1 MKKKGLRFAMLAA
14 LALFPSGVFCQS
26 SPAANSNPEA
36 GDNDTPATIVAGIV
50 RTAQDVPVPGATVR
64 VVHLAS
70 GRSWVG
76 WTAGDGKFSFPGLP
90 AGRYRLEVKQ
100 LGFGTSQ
107 TETDFAVGTAMEAQ
121 LTLHVDVSSTIAAD
135 TKPAEAQPAP
145 ANAATTAPER
155 AKPAEESTSAV
166 SKKKAK
172 TTSAENGQPRLS
184 RSKRGSKEQPLSA
197 ADAVPTDDASSSLG
211 KVSSSDAYL
220 VSGSVNRAESLDGLT
235 KQAPTEATNFGV
247 GIEKLWAQHR
257 LSHLSSNRLH
267 FSFHNRYDNSVWDA
281 RPYSL
286 GGLSAHEVSHY
297 DNSFGMSIAGPLYIP
312 HVYDGRQR
320 TFFFISDEFDRSNPL
335 RDFFATVPTSSER
348 NGDFSDRG
356 VQLFD
361 PTSSLTGPRTP
372 LGSRIPDDRLDK
384 AALGML
390 QFLPL
395 PNLPGFVQNFH
406 LQSVLPTTNNRFN
419 VKILHTISP
428 RLNLLASYNAKILNA
443 QNPNS
448 LPQLTSNTSGLG
460 QAVTLGLTQNWT
472 SRLIN
477 ESRVNWS
484 RNANNTLNGFAF
496 KRNIVGELGIH
507 GVSQVPS
514 DWGVPLA
521 HFTNFTDLNDV
532 VPALHRNQTL
542 RVVDNLTYSLAK
554 HTIRIGAEIRWSQ
567 INKNSNPAPRGEF
580 AFTGLMTSQ
589 LDTQGQPIANTG
601 FDFADF
607 LMGFAQSTTV
617 RFGNPSTYFRS
628 REYIAHVQDAWR
640 VHPRFAVNL
649 GIRYE
654 LATPPVEVFNRIADL
669 VLNPDISAAALV
681 TPGQINPFTG
691 TRMAR
696 ALMNTDPNNWAPRIG
711 IALRPSSK
719 LPTVLRA
726 GYGISFNESIYN
738 QLSLS
743 MANQPPFAQ
752 SQNRQTTTAT
762 VLTLENGFPFQS
774 SENIG
779 NSVAVDPNY
788 QVGYAQQ
795 WNVSVESRL
804 KPSLVVDLTYTGTT
818 GKHLDLLRAPNRATP
833 GSPFSTDLRR
843 RIPNAPGFT
852 YETDGASS
860 IYHALQLRVQRQM
873 TQGLMVE
880 GRYTFGKSIDD
891 ASSIGGGVPVVVQN
905 DNNFRAERGL
915 SSFDV
920 RQQFRGSFSYE
931 LPFGPKKPWLHHGWL
946 SSAFANLQVSG
957 LTLISTGTPFT
968 ALLKGNAADNTGTGS
983 NFSTR
988 PDQIGSPNLS
998 SDQRTPLHFFNTA
1011 AFALPPALQYGDAG
1025 RNTITGPG
1033 TFLTDYSLTKKLR
1046 FGEDGRVYTDV
1057 RWEVQNLTNTPNFVG
1072 LHTFVGSDLFGR
1084 VRSAKPMR
1092 NMDLMLR
1099 VSF

>member
-1 MKKKGLRFAMLAA
+1 MKKKGLRFAILAA
-14 LALFPSGVFCQS
+14 LALFPSGVFGQS
-26 SPAANSNPEA
+26 SPAASSNPEA
-36 GDNDTPATIVAGIV
+36 KDDATPGTTVAGIV
-50 RTAQDVPVPGATVR
+50 RTGQEVPVPGATVR
-64 VVHLAS
+64 LVHLS
-70 GRSWVG
+70 SRRSWLG
-76 WTAGDGKFSFPGLP
+76 LTDGDGKFSYPGLP
-90 AGRYRLEVKQ
+90 AGRYRLEVNQ
-100 LGFGTSQ
+100 LGFDTGQ
-107 TETDFAVGTAMEAQ
+107 TEADFAVGTALEVK
-121 LTLHVDVSSTIAAD
+121 LTLHVDVSSTATAD
-135 TKPAEAQPAP
+135 TKSAEVQPAP
-145 ANAATTAPER
+145 TNTATTATEN
-155 AKPAEESTSAV
+155 AKPSEESTSPV

-172 TTSAENGQPRLS
+172 TTSAENVHLRSS
-184 RSKRGSKEQPLSA
+184 RSKGRSKEQPLSA
-197 ADAVPTDDASSSLG
+197 AGAVPTDDESSSLG

-220 VSGSVNRAESLDGLT
+220 VSGTVNRAASLDDPT
-235 KQAPTEATNFGV
+235 KQASTGATNFGE

-257 LSHLSSNRLH
+257 LSRLSSNRIH
-267 FSFHNRYDNSVWDA
+267 FSFHNRYHNSVWDA

-286 GGLSAHEVSHY
+286 EGPSEPKVSHY
-297 DNSFGMSIAGPLYIP
+297 DNSFGLSIAGPLYIP
-312 HVYDGRQR
+312 HVYDGSQR

-335 RDFFATVPTSSER
+335 RDFFATVPTPSER

-372 LGSRIPDDRLDK
+372 LGSRIPPDRLDK
-384 AALGML
+384 AALGLL

-406 LQSVLPTTNNRFN
+406 LQSVLPTTNNRVN
-419 VKILHTISP
+419 VKILHTISR
-428 RLNLLASYNAKILNA
+428 RLNLLASYNANILNA
-443 QNPNS
+443 QKPNN
-448 LPQLTSNTSGLG
+448 LPRLTSNTSGLG
-460 QAVTLGLTQNWT
+460 QAATLGLTQNWT

-484 RNANNTLNGFAF
+484 RNAHNTLNGFAF
-496 KRNIVGELGIH
+496 KRNIVDELGIQ
-507 GVSQVPS
+507 GVSQVPR
-514 DWGVPLA
+514 DWGVPLV
-521 HFTNFTDLNDV
+521 HLTNFTDLNDV
-532 VPALHRNQTL
+532 VPVLRRNQTL
-542 RVVDNLTYSLAK
+542 RVMDNLTYSLAK
-554 HTIRIGAEIRWSQ
+554 HTIRTGAEIRWIQ
-567 INKNSNPAPRGEF
+567 INTDSNPVPRGEF

-589 LDTQGQPIANTG
+589 LDTHGQPIANTG

-607 LMGFAQSTTV
+607 LMGYAQSTTV

-628 REYIAHVQDAWR
+628 REYIAYVQDAWR

-649 GIRYE
+649 GVRYE

-691 TRMAR
+691 KRMAR
-696 ALMNTDPNNWAPRIG
+696 ALMNADTNNWAPRTG
-711 IALRPSSK
+711 IAWRPSTK
-719 LPTVLRA
+719 LPLVFRA
-726 GYGISFNESIYN
+726 GYGISYNESIHN
-738 QLSLS
+738 HLSLS

-752 SQNRQTTTAT
+752 SQQRQTTTAT

-774 SENIG
+774 PKNIR
-779 NSVAVDPNY
+779 NSLAVDPNY
-788 QVGYAQQ
+788 KVSYAQL

-804 KPSLVVDLTYTGTT
+804 KPSLVVDVTYTGTK
-818 GKHLDLLRAPNRATP
+818 GSHLDLLRAPNRATP

-860 IYHALQLRVQRQM
+860 IFHALQLHVQRQM
-873 TQGLMVE
+873 AHGLMVQ

-905 DNNFRAERGL
+905 DSNFRAERGL

-931 LPFGPKKPWLHHGWL
+931 LPFGPKKRWLHHGWL
-946 SSAFANLQVSG
+946 FGAFANLQVSG
-957 LTLISTGTPFT
+957 MTLISTGTPFT
-968 ALLKGNAADNTGTGS
+968 ALLKGSAADNTGTGS

-988 PDQIGSPNLS
+988 PDQIGNPNLP
-998 SDQRTPLHFFNTA
+998 SDQRTLLHFFNTA

-1033 TFLTDYSLTKKLR
+1033 TFLIDFSLIKKFR
-1046 FGEDGRVYTDV
+1046 FGEGGRVHTDV
-1057 RWEVQNLTNTPNFVG
+1057 RWDVQNLTNTPNFVG
-1072 LHTFVGSDLFGR
+1072 LHAFVASDLFGR

>member
-1 MKKKGLRFAMLAA
+1 
-14 LALFPSGVFCQS
+14 
-26 SPAANSNPEA
+26 
-36 GDNDTPATIVAGIV
+36 
-50 RTAQDVPVPGATVR
+50 VPGAAVR

-76 WTAGDGKFSFPGLP
+76 WTAGDGKFSYPGLP

-100 LGFGTSQ
+100 LGFGTVR
-107 TETDFAVGTAMEAQ
+107 TETDFAVGTAIEAQ
-121 LTLHVDVSSTIAAD
+121 LTLHVGVSSTTAGD
-135 TKPAEAQPAP
+135 GKPAEAKLAP
-145 ANAATTAPER
+145 ANAVSTAPES
-155 AKPAEESTSAV
+155 AQPAEESTPGV
-166 SKKKAK
+166 SMKKAK
-172 TTSAENGQPRLS
+172 TTSTANVQPRPSLS
-184 RSKRGSKEQPLSA
+184 NSKPKEQPLSA
-197 ADAVPTDDASSSLG
+197 AEAVPTDDA
-211 KVSSSDAYL
+211 YL
-220 VSGSVNRAESLDGLT
+220 VNGTVDRGASLDGPT
-235 KQAPTEATNFGV
+235 KQAPTEATNFGA
-247 GIEKLWAQHR
+247 GIEKLWSEHR
-257 LSHLSSNRLH
+257 LSRLSSNRMH
-267 FSFHNRYDNSVWDA
+267 FSFHDRHDNSVWDA
-281 RPYSL
+281 QPYSL
-286 GGLSAHEVSHY
+286 GGSSGPKISHY
-297 DNSFGMSIAGPLYIP
+297 DNSFGMSIGGPLYIP

-320 TFFFISDEFDRSNPL
+320 TFFFINEEFDRSNPL

-348 NGDFSDRG
+348 TGDFSDRG

-372 LGSRIPDDRLDK
+372 FGSRIPADRLDK

-406 LQSVLPTTNNRFN
+406 LQSVLPTTNHHVN

-428 RLNLLASYNAKILNA
+428 RLNLMASYNANIWNA
-443 QNPNS
+443 QNPNT
-448 LPQLTSNTSGLG
+448 LPELTSNTSGLG
-460 QAVTLGLTQNWT
+460 QAVTLGLTLNWT
-472 SRLIN
+472 SRLIH
-477 ESRVNWS
+477 ETRVNWS
-484 RNANNTLNGFAF
+484 RNANNTLNAFAF
-496 KRNIVGELGIH
+496 KRNIVDELGIQ

-521 HFTNFTDLNDV
+521 RFTNFTDLNDP
-532 VPALHRNQTL
+532 VPALHRNQAL
-542 RVVDNLTYSLAK
+542 RVIDSLAYSLPK
-554 HTIRIGAEIRWSQ
+554 HTIHTGVEIHWSQ
-567 INKNSNPAPRGEF
+567 INKDSNPVPRGEF

-628 REYIAHVQDAWR
+628 REYIAYVQDAWR

-649 GIRYE
+649 GVRYE
-654 LATPPVEVFNRIADL
+654 LETPPVEVFNRIADL
-669 VLNPDISAAALV
+669 VLNSDISAAALV
-681 TPGQINPFTG
+681 TPGQVNPFTG
-691 TRMAR
+691 KTMPR
-696 ALMNTDPNNWAPRIG
+696 ALIDTSTNNWAPRIG
-711 IALRPSSK
+711 IAWRPPTK
-719 LPTVLRA
+719 LPVVFRA
-726 GYGISFNESIYN
+726 GYAISYNESIYTH
-738 QLSLS
+738 LSLS

-752 SQNRQTTTAT
+752 SQERQTTTAT

-774 SENIG
+774 PNTIG

-788 QVGYAQQ
+788 HVGYVQL

-804 KPSLVVDLTYTGTT
+804 KPNLVVDVTYTGTK
-818 GKHLDLLRAPNRATP
+818 GSHLDMLLAPNRATP
-833 GSPFSTDLRR
+833 GSPFSTDLTR

-860 IYHALQLRVQRQM
+860 IYNALQLRVQRHLAH
-873 TQGLMVE
+873 GLMVQ

-891 ASSIGGGVPVVVQN
+891 ASSIGGGVPVVVQD
-905 DNNFRAERGL
+905 DNNFRAERAL

-920 RQQFRGSFSYE
+920 RQQFRGSFSYD
-931 LPFGPKKPWLHHGWL
+931 LPFGPKKPWLHNGGL
-946 SSAFANLQVSG
+946 FGAFANLQVSG

-968 ALLKGNAADNTGTGS
+968 ALLMGNAADNTGTGS

-988 PDQIGSPNLS
+988 PDQIGSANLP
-998 SDQRTPLHFFNTA
+998 SDQRTPLHFFNTS
-1011 AFALPPALQYGDAG
+1011 AFVLPPALQYGDAG

-1033 TFLTDYSLTKKLR
+1033 TFQTDFSLTKKLR
-1046 FGEDGRVYTDV
+1046 FGEGGRVYTDV
-1057 RWEVQNLTNTPNFVG
+1057 RWDVQNLNNTPNFVG

-1092 NMDLMLR
+1092 NMNLMLR